1 MTLWSSILCQVN
13 SRDEGVKEVIGR
25 TRTAFPDIHW
35 VPDEMVDEWLTSRM
49 LIDNLSQLQQLDAL
63 PAAQTAG

>member
-1 MTLWSSILCQVN
+1 MGGKMAD
-13 SRDEGVKEVIGR
+13 SRI
-25 TRTAFPDIHW
+25 
-35 VPDEMVDEWLTSRM
+35 

>member
-1 MTLWSSILCQVN
+1 MRKGRSSTAYGGGKMAD
-13 SRDEGVKEVIGR
+13 SRI
-25 TRTAFPDIHW
+25 
-35 VPDEMVDEWLTSRM
+35 